1 MASDR
6 LDLSL
11 FHLQTSF
18 EVSALFDTGAS
29 VNVLPYRIGL
39 QLGARWEDQTISVT
53 LAGNLATVEARGLVV
68 SAQIAHFDPVRL
80 VFAWSLSDDTLLRR
94 FPPRRHPECLR
105 GSMNLLLDTHILLW
119 FIRGDL

>member
-39 QLGARWEDQTISVT
+39 QLGARWEDQTTSVT

-80 VFAWSLSDDTLLRR
+80 VFAWSLSDELSYDAS
-94 FPPRRHPECLR
+94 PPE
-105 GSMNLLLDTHILLW
+105 DILNA
-119 FIRGDL
+119 FEDR